1 MIGGINMVVAFTGY
15 RPEKMPFVES
25 KKDEAYLK
33 FRKRQLQVIER
44 LIERG
49 CTHFI
54 SGVAMG
60 FDTWV
65 AEDILALQ
73 KNNSSLELEC
83 AIPFPGQA
91 DRWSTSDQKRRYKI
105 LTHATSSVIVC
116 EHYSSNCFFERNK
129 YMVNKADSPMSL
141 HQIALSIRR
150 FPDFSYAVLFHWK
163 YRTSYNRPAFQNQ
176 CAHTYSHEV
185 RNNTPVIRASL
196 LYKRRSFFCQRHR

>member
-1 MIGGINMVVAFTGY
+1 MVVAFTGY

-91 DRWSTSDQKRRYKI
+91 GTT
-105 LTHATSSVIVC
+105 LTFSRFISFSCALSGNFCSAIFSSSVFYEQKKKTI
-116 EHYSSNCFFERNK
+116 SS
-129 YMVNKADSPMSL
+129 
-141 HQIALSIRR
+141 
-150 FPDFSYAVLFHWK
+150 
-163 YRTSYNRPAFQNQ
+163 
-176 CAHTYSHEV
+176 
-185 RNNTPVIRASL
+185 
-196 LYKRRSFFCQRHR
+196 

>member
-1 MIGGINMVVAFTGY
+1 MVVAFTGY

-116 EHYSSNCFFERNK
+116 EHYSSNPPITTAMIILTAVSI
-129 YMVNKADSPMSL
+129 YPSPTLLSSTDFAFLIISL
-141 HQIALSIRR
+141 ILHISCASS
-150 FPDFSYAVLFHWK
+150 FP
-163 YRTSYNRPAFQNQ
+163 
-176 CAHTYSHEV
+176 
-185 RNNTPVIRASL
+185 
-196 LYKRRSFFCQRHR
+196 

>member
-1 MIGGINMVVAFTGY
+1 MVVAFTGY

-105 LTHATSSVIVC
+105 LTHATSAVIVC

-129 YMVNKADSPMSL
+129 YKS
-141 HQIALSIRR
+141 R
-150 FPDFSYAVLFHWK
+150 K
-163 YRTSYNRPAFQNQ
+163 
-176 CAHTYSHEV
+176 
-185 RNNTPVIRASL
+185 
-196 LYKRRSFFCQRHR
+196 RHR

>member
-1 MIGGINMVVAFTGY
+1 MVVAFTGY

-129 YMVNKADSPMSL
+129 YMVNKADITTAMIILTAVSIYPSPTLLSSTDFAFLIISL
-141 HQIALSIRR
+141 ILHISCASS
-150 FPDFSYAVLFHWK
+150 FP
-163 YRTSYNRPAFQNQ
+163 
-176 CAHTYSHEV
+176 
-185 RNNTPVIRASL
+185 
-196 LYKRRSFFCQRHR
+196 

>member
-1 MIGGINMVVAFTGY
+1 MVVAFTGY

-116 EHYSSNCFFERNK
+116 EHYSSNCFLYSERHK
-129 YMVNKADSPMSL
+129 YGKRFCRQGSAHGELRHTIRKNGVESL
-141 HQIALSIRR
+141 KLLPPQNIQRAK
-150 FPDFSYAVLFHWK
+150 VL
-163 YRTSYNRPAFQNQ
+163 
-176 CAHTYSHEV
+176 
-185 RNNTPVIRASL
+185 
-196 LYKRRSFFCQRHR
+196 